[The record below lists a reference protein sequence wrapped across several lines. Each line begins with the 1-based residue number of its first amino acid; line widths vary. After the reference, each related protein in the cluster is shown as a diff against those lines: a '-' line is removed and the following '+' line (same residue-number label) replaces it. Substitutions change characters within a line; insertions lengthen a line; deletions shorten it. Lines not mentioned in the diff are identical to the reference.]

1 MEFLISLFVISK
13 TNDKKKGMMHKTLN
27 IWAFYSGLLDKGWVA
42 ASKSVFTELHQ
53 SQPKTKR
60 EENTAR
66 ARTHTPRKK
75 KKKKKKDGK
84 RGGAFSW
91 GPKGEREASA
101 RGRPRSRRQR
111 FQSSLVRFAHVRMV
125 RGFMRRIPGGV
136 LVDESELEK

>member
-1 MEFLISLFVISK
+1 L
-13 TNDKKKGMMHKTLN
+13 
-27 IWAFYSGLLDKGWVA
+27 A

-75 KKKKKKDGK
+75 KKKKKKKDGK

-101 RGRPRSRRQR
+101 SGRPRSRRQR
-111 FQSSLVRFAHVRMV
+111 FQSTLVRFAHVRMV

>member
-1 MEFLISLFVISK
+1 M
-13 TNDKKKGMMHKTLN
+13 
-27 IWAFYSGLLDKGWVA
+27 A

-75 KKKKKKDGK
+75 KKKKKDGK
-84 RGGAFSW
+84 RGGAFWW

-101 RGRPRSRRQR
+101 MGHPRSRRQR
-111 FQSSLVRFAHVRMV
+111 FQSSLVRFARVRMV